1 MRIGL
6 HVRKAAWNNG
16 VLGPS
21 ALSINSLM
29 IDNTII
35 KESMPCHVSQWQRHS
50 GTVLMSRLARQGT
63 MPDAGMPASSTARHR
78 AAAAAASAAFKVYMN
93 SPLIWNSLSVVD
105 DNRHT
110 VTCKL

>member
-1 MRIGL
+1 
-6 HVRKAAWNNG
+6 
-16 VLGPS
+16 
-21 ALSINSLM
+21 
-29 IDNTII
+29 
-35 KESMPCHVSQWQRHS
+35 
-50 GTVLMSRLARQGT
+50 

-110 VTCKL
+110 VTCKLWWGGICWFTRPNWW